1 MADLVTLTIDGR
13 TVQVEPGTLL
23 VEAAAQAG
31 ILIPVY
37 CYHPKLAP
45 VGACRMCLVEIEGMP
60 KLVASC
66 TTPVKEGMVVH
77 TNNARVEKA
86 RRGMLEFLLVHH
98 PLDCPI
104 CDKGGECPL
113 QDYTYKFGPGQSR
126 YTFPKRRWEKPL
138 QIGPN
143 ILLDRERCIMCFR
156 CVRFCQ
162 EISGHE
168 QLGVFERGNGQEI
181 GVHPDQPFDS
191 QFAGNTIELCP
202 VGALTGAPTR
212 FFGRTWEVAHS
223 PGVCTGCAAGC
234 NIRVDTRDGSEVV
247 RYWSRENRHT
257 DDGWLCDA
265 GRFGFGFVNE
275 RRLLEPKLKSGEE
288 LTNATWQQALVRAA
302 ATLSE
307 HSKAGTLGIM
317 ASPAMTNENLYAIA
331 KLAREALGEK
341 NLDHSAR
348 KRDAALADIAR
359 AGREAGF
366 AAGTLVDIDA
376 AARII
381 TIGVDLSREQPV
393 TELRVK
399 KAVRQNGAALISVHG
414 SDVELDGYAAAKVR
428 YEPGKAAAAVEALAK
443 QIAERDEP
451 SPSVVVLG
459 SRLAETED
467 ASLIAALGAL
477 ARSLGEQARL
487 VAVLPSCNSRGA
499 LDLGILPAPDGG
511 LSGAQM
517 LQAARDGRIKALFL
531 AGAEPLLDLDA
542 DLVKDA
548 LGRLEAIVYMGWA
561 ADSLPVSPDVALPC
575 LTVLETGGTFS
586 NTDGRIQRV
595 FRAIRPRGRA
605 KPVWQIAADLAQA
618 LGNPWLPASVEEIF
632 EQVTR
637 EADGYAGV
645 EWGRLGVNGI
655 HPRALAEQRQG

>member
-31 ILIPVY
+31 ILIPVF
-37 CYHPKLAP
+37 CYHPRLAP
-45 VGACRMCLVEIEGMP
+45 IGACRMCLVEIEGMP
-60 KLVASC
+60 KLAASC
-66 TTPVKEGMVVH
+66 TTPVKEGMTVH
-77 TNNARVEKA
+77 TNNVRVEKA

-113 QDYTYKFGPGQSR
+113 QDYTYKFGQGQSR
-126 YTFPKRRWEKPL
+126 YTFPKRHWEKPL

-143 ILLDRERCIMCFR
+143 ILLDRERCIMCYR

-162 EISGHE
+162 EVSGHE
-168 QLGVFERGNGQEI
+168 QIGVFERGNGQEI

-202 VGALTGAPTR
+202 VGALTGVPTR
-212 FFGRTWEVAHS
+212 FFGRTWDVAHS
-223 PGVCTGCAAGC
+223 PGICTGCAAGC
-234 NIRVDTRDGSEVV
+234 NIRVDTRDGSRVV

-257 DDGWLCDA
+257 DDGWLCDE

-275 RRLLEPKLKSGEE
+275 GRLLEPKLKSGEE

-307 HSKAGTLGIM
+307 HSKAGMLGIL
-317 ASPAMTNENLYAIA
+317 ASPAFTNEDLCGIG

-359 AGREAGF
+359 VGCEAGF

-399 KAVRQNGAALISVHG
+399 KAVRRNGAALVSVHS
-414 SDVELDGYAAAKVR
+414 SDVELDGYTSEKVR
-428 YEPGKAAAAVEALAK
+428 YEPGKAAAVVEALAE

-467 ASLIAALGAL
+467 ASLIAALGTL
-477 ARSLGEQARL
+477 AHSLGEQARC
-487 VAVLPSCNSRGA
+487 VAVLPCCNSRGA
-499 LDLGILPAPDGG
+499 LDLGILPAQDSGMT
-511 LSGAQM
+511 GAQM

-531 AGAEPLLDLDA
+531 AGAEPLLELDA

-548 LGRLEAIVYMGWA
+548 LGRLEAIVYMGWSL
-561 ADSLPVSPDVALPC
+561 DGLPVTPDVALPC

-605 KPVWQIAADLAQA
+605 KRGWQIAADLAQA
-618 LGNPWLPASVEEIF
+618 LGSPWPLASVEEVF
-632 EQVTR
+632 EQVMR
-637 EADGYAGV
+637 EADACAGV
-645 EWGRLGVNGI
+645 EWGSLGVNGVN
-655 HPRALAEQRQG
+655 PRTLAEQRQG

>member
-66 TTPVKEGMVVH
+66 TTPVKEGMAVH

-86 RRGMLEFLLVHH
+86 RRGMLEFLLLHH

-126 YTFPKRRWEKPL
+126 YTFPKRHWEKPL

-212 FFGRTWEVAHS
+212 FFGRTWEVSRS

-234 NIRVDTRDGSEVV
+234 NVRVDTRDGSDVV

-275 RRLLEPKLKSGEE
+275 GRLLEPKLKNGEE

-307 HSKAGTLGIM
+307 HSKAGMLGIL
-317 ASPAMTNENLYAIA
+317 ASPVLTNEDLYAIA

-348 KRDAALADIAR
+348 KRDAALADLAR
-359 AGREAGF
+359 AAREAGF
-366 AAGTLVDIDA
+366 TAGTLLDIDA

-399 KAVRQNGAALISVHG
+399 KAVRQNGAALVSVHS
-414 SDVELDGYAAAKVR
+414 SDVELDGYASGRVR
-428 YEPGKAAAAVEALAK
+428 YEPGKAAAAVEALAG
-443 QIAERDEP
+443 QIAKRDER
-451 SPSVVVLG
+451 SPTMVVLG

-467 ASLIAALGAL
+467 ASLISALGAL
-477 ARSLGEQARL
+477 ARSLGEAAGCI
-487 VAVLPSCNSRGA
+487 VIHPCCNSRGA
-499 LDLGILPAPDGG
+499 LDLGILPGPDGG
-511 LSGAQM
+511 MTGAQM
-517 LQAARDGRIKALFL
+517 LQEAKDGRIKALFL
-531 AGAEPLLDLDA
+531 AGAEPLLELDA
-542 DLVKDA
+542 DFVKEA

-561 ADSLPVSPDVALPC
+561 ADSLPVTPHVALPC
-575 LTVLETGGTFS
+575 LTVLETGGTLS
-586 NTDGRIQRV
+586 NTDGRIQKV

-618 LGNPWLPASVEEIF
+618 LGNPWPPASVEEIF

-637 EADGYAGV
+637 EADAYAGV
-645 EWGRLGVNGI
+645 EWGRLGVNGVQ
-655 HPRALAEQRQG
+655 PRTLAEQRQG